1 MQSHPVNVSFVQQ
14 ALLGDE
20 QAFGQLVREH
30 QSMVYSV
37 CRSIVRNHHD
47 AEEVMQD
54 VFVQAYQK
62 LSQLKEPN
70 KFSQWLL
77 RIAQN
82 RSRSF
87 LRYQKRHSLP
97 IESGNFTPVV
107 ENSPEESILRQ
118 ELVDAVKE
126 AIESLPHK
134 DRQIIKAHIDGLKPD
149 EIHQATGLSYRA
161 VISRL
166 YRARRKIMEKVEH
179 LLQFLGWLPKGL
191 LDKILVGG
199 LNIMTIGKTAT
210 VVATLICV
218 GGIATFVGIKSM
230 TRKPDVKTQ
239 KPLIAEQTRILANS
253 ATPKRKITA
262 TRFVAHKPSK
272 VTKALD
278 VETPQTEEIPKPEEV
293 PTAKNSDDE
302 IRAFLDWL
310 LSFEKEDA
318 SDKTEIDNSDVADEH
333 ELEKID
339 YDREKSLVESVL
351 LDKYK
356 RGYET
361 YDVELY
367 MSSIWEDDFFYTAD
381 NGTPD
386 DPSDDIVYR
395 GGQKEREG
403 AIRVFNAFSKNITLN
418 LSPKSDIEFLSDT
431 VAMVEYDYEAK
442 FSQPPSPGS
451 KFETFVCLGTMILIL
466 ENRENP
472 AGIGEWRILEWYDYA
487 KK

>member
-62 LSQLKEPN
+62 LSQLKEPK

-97 IESGNFTPVV
+97 MENSDSIPIV
-107 ENSPEESILRQ
+107 ENSPEESVLRQ

-149 EIHQATGLSYRA
+149 EIRQATGLSYRA

-179 LLQFLGWLPKGL
+179 LLQFLGWLPNDL

-210 VVATLICV
+210 VVATLICI

-239 KPLIAEQTRILANS
+239 KPLIAAQQP
-253 ATPKRKITA
+253 PKRKITA
-262 TRFVAHKPSK
+262 TRFVARKPSK

-293 PTAKNSDDE
+293 PTAQNSDNE
-302 IRAFLDWL
+302 IRAFFDWL
-310 LSFEKEDA
+310 SSLEKEDA
-318 SDKTEIDNSDVADEH
+318 SDKTEIDTSDVEDEH
-333 ELEKID
+333 EFEID
-339 YDREKSLVESVL
+339 YDREKSRIESVIL
-351 LDKYK
+351 EQYK
-356 RGYET
+356 KGYET

-367 MSSIWEDDFFYTAD
+367 MSSIWEDDFFYITD

-386 DPSDDIVYR
+386 NPSDDIIFR
-395 GGQKEREG
+395 SGQREREP
-403 AIRVFNAFSKNITLN
+403 R
-418 LSPKSDIEFLSDT
+418 
-431 VAMVEYDYEAK
+431 
-442 FSQPPSPGS
+442 
-451 KFETFVCLGTMILIL
+451 
-466 ENRENP
+466 
-472 AGIGEWRILEWYDYA
+472 
-487 KK
+487 